1 MSRRT
6 RPVPFARRRPSS
18 ALLSLTARPADEWPK
33 HLKQAKEILIRR
45 LALADDRA
53 ASIVVTS
60 FAAALKCA
68 VAINSRC
75 SNAGDIVRRLKLQS
89 VFARIAK
96 CLRRSPAALRS
107 QANSELK
114 SVLQDVIDAET
125 MHAFI
130 ETLIKGFA
138 CFPNQPTSLTVL
150 RAISKPKVADG
161 LLQDWPDGADFLK
174 QEYDSLGAL
183 DQRSIESGLTS
194 FFAQEADLHAADACD
209 VIANVLARNLPPITT
224 SIYDLLTDYVAF
236 VAETWRQHGIKPGRA
251 RNPYD
256 PGYHGTFHYFVEL
269 VLTAAVDPWTKRHDG
284 ESHKIAS
291 AAPSQSD
298 TAWLISDDHVRSAL
312 S

>member
-1 MSRRT
+1 VT
-6 RPVPFARRRPSS
+6 E
-18 ALLSLTARPADEWPK
+18 RPAGEWPK

-45 LALADDRA
+45 LALPDDRA
-53 ASIVVTS
+53 ELIVVTS
-60 FAAALKCA
+60 FAAALECA

-75 SNAGDIVRRLKLQS
+75 RNADDISRRLRLQS

-107 QANSELK
+107 RANSELK
-114 SVLQDVIDAET
+114 PVLQDVIDAET

-150 RAISKPKVADG
+150 RAISEPKVADG
-161 LLQDWPDGADFLK
+161 VLQDWSNDWPDGTDLLK
-174 QEYDSLGAL
+174 QEYDSLGAV

-194 FFAQEADLHAADACD
+194 FSAQDADLHAADACD

-224 SIYDLLTDYVAF
+224 SMHDLLTDYVAF
-236 VAETWRQHGIKPGRA
+236 VAKTWRQHGIKPGRA
-251 RNPYD
+251 RNPCD
-256 PGYHGTFHYFVEL
+256 PGYHGTFHHFVEL

-284 ESHKIAS
+284 EALKTAS
-291 AAPSQSD
+291 DAPRQSD

>member
-1 MSRRT
+1 
-6 RPVPFARRRPSS
+6 
-18 ALLSLTARPADEWPK
+18 LTARPAGEWPN
-33 HLKQAKEILIRR
+33 HLKQARETLIRR

-53 ASIVVTS
+53 DLIVVTS
-60 FAAALKCA
+60 FAAALECA
-68 VAINSRC
+68 FAINNRC
-75 SNAGDIVRRLKLQS
+75 RNADDIARRLRLHS

-96 CLRRSPAALRS
+96 CLHRSPAALRS
-107 QANSELK
+107 RANNELK
-114 SVLQDVIDAET
+114 PVLQDVIDAET

-150 RAISKPKVADG
+150 RAISKPKLPDG
-161 LLQDWPDGADFLK
+161 LLQDWPDDWPHGADFLK

-183 DQRSIESGLTS
+183 DQRSIESGLIS
-194 FFAQEADLHAADACD
+194 LSAQDADLHAADACD
-209 VIANVLARNLPPITT
+209 VIANVLASNLPPITT
-224 SIYDLLTDYVAF
+224 SIHDLLTDYVAF
-236 VAETWRQHGIKPGRA
+236 VAETWRQHGIKPGRG
-251 RNPYD
+251 RNPCD
-256 PGYHGTFHYFVEL
+256 PGYHGTFHHFVEL

-284 ESHKIAS
+284 GALKIAS